1 MTYPKDK
8 YQVTGIGT
16 GGGPGGTHIY
26 ADLSEIMRIDSPQAK
41 QFVLLATLGEL
52 ANYAASIRDAHPAA
66 FKLASQALDA
76 GTRNLAT
83 SFGVP
88 GMT

>member
-8 YQVTGIGT
+8 YQVTGVGT

-26 ADLSEIMRIDSPQAK
+26 ADLAEIMRIDSPQAK
-41 QFVLLATLGEL
+41 QFVLLTTLREL
-52 ANYAASIRDAHPAA
+52 ASYAASVRDAHPAA

-83 SFGVP
+83 GFGVP
-88 GMT
+88 A